1 MNEIGRVE
9 TAKLFAKELINFL
22 EVNAWIVNVS
32 N

>member
-22 EVNAWIVNVS
+22 EVNA
-32 N
+32 